1 MTTTSLAQDIIQK
14 LKTSPRCSAKT
25 IEDAQRLL
33 CLTSSKDDGP
43 VPRTS
48 KTLPTTKR
56 SVAHSKKSTS
66 KTSNNATKDDGIP
79 SIKER
84 VLVAAT
90 VINVALRSLAG
101 ARCAQDGLKVSK
113 HLQEVSPNKQH
124 PPRPT
129 EKEPRLSSCSPTN
142 DDHLRLLAACC
153 LAAFEFLVS
162 RPDSSTLAHPKELY
176 ELEAGILAFT
186 GRAIALRMID
196 LAIDA
201 LQISKAL
208 LFSTK
213 APLAGSRIPRVGSA
227 SSSSSEKTV
236 LLGPK
241 ALTAHLLA
249 LSTVSSGCQ
258 HLRAVVEHRILVLR
272 LAASSP
278 GRFDIKQLSEKL
290 RDPDSSSIVNQLLEC
305 AQSPLGRE
313 YSLKNLEILARILLN
328 LANVYSDVSHSTTAS
343 GVDVESI
350 FQLRVLSLVVQVE
363 YMVLGASIEHFD
375 SRIISPLAKYIETYT
390 SCSSATLTTQYTN
403 ISTAIAKFQ
412 ARSSSLIDLPPPTDE
427 RRRMMRNIRW
437 QMLELS
443 EKAALHEEALK
454 CSVELTS
461 TLQDEGIPEVE
472 RAALC
477 CRAAVTALR
486 NQESEYTREYIT
498 LQMQKAASSLST
510 KMSGNY
516 SNMVRMVDAGS
527 VLRNLAYKTIAK
539 RISSADAWTIGLR
552 RVCIEILS
560 SFLVFLR
567 RFAMILPDL
576 VENLIPLSPRSIT
589 ESTLREITRTS
600 VDVVLSSLSAIIS
613 DGIITWQ
620 ALHEVLQHCLT
631 TSVEVENVGVELS
644 ASETL
649 KQKGKDN
656 LVRISDLY
664 YSFYEIS
671 KEQDHSFYKQA
682 LDSLRRSCQTL
693 EAATSHQQ
701 RAGALH
707 EKLYKLGRRLSS
719 EKFHTE
725 AKTMLLRSIK
735 TASNLGQLQRLTSLA
750 STKPLSEVVAEAGSL
765 TRVLELILELSLKPE
780 AQVQQTSSFC
790 YDSTLSTDELGLVL
804 ELQLALLRAAPE
816 YRMNSQSGLA
826 LYAEMSSSLLHLYD
840 REHYPFRHRRAIYHC
855 LQAYMKNNNC
865 IDQSVL
871 ESGLKFAL
879 DRVWVVQGKD
889 CGLAEYYRSLDASL
903 AVAAALA
910 GQGQESVMELLGSAF
925 VTWESIIAD
934 ITTGTNPTDVVE
946 DYADWVSQLESA
958 VQLTAMK
965 GSLVQQIRATTILS
979 QAVELSK
986 EHARVLPKT
995 LLQLS
1000 NLNLDQDCSREAS
1013 LCLAKAVKLS
1023 QGLDINDDVNV
1034 EISLAYA
1041 NYFLHLRLM
1050 DKWYVP
1056 GAERHRNK
1064 ANDLK

>member
-1 MTTTSLAQDIIQK
+1 MTTTSLAQDIIQE
-14 LKTSPRCSAKT
+14 LKTGPGCSAKT
-25 IEDAQRLL
+25 IEDARRLL
-33 CLTSSKDDGP
+33 CPTDSKGDDP
-43 VPRTS
+43 APRAS
-48 KTLPTTKR
+48 KTLTTTKR
-56 SVAHSKKSTS
+56 LVAHSRKSTS
-66 KTSNNATKDDGIP
+66 KTPKNTSKDDCMP
-79 SIKER
+79 SVKER
-84 VLVAAT
+84 VHLAAT

-101 ARCAQDGLKVSK
+101 ARCPQDRLKGLK

-129 EKEPRLSSCSPTN
+129 EKDPKLSSYSPTN
-142 DDHLRLLAACC
+142 DNQLQLVAACC
-153 LAAFEFLVS
+153 LVAFDFLVS
-162 RPDSSTLAHPKELY
+162 RPDSSTLVNPKELY

-186 GRAIALRMID
+186 GRAIALRMVD

-201 LQISKAL
+201 LRISKAL

-213 APLAGSRIPRVGSA
+213 APLPVSRISRVASA
-227 SSSSSEKTV
+227 SPSCSEKTV
-236 LLGPK
+236 LCPK

-249 LSTVSSGCQ
+249 LATVSSGCQ

-278 GRFDIKQLSEKL
+278 GRFDVKQLSEKL
-290 RDPDSSSIVNQLLEC
+290 REPDSSSIVNQLLEC
-305 AQSPLGRE
+305 AQSSLGRE
-313 YSLKNLEILARILLN
+313 YSLKNLEALARILLN

-350 FQLRVLSLVVQVE
+350 FQLRMLSLMVQLE

-375 SRIISPLAKYIETYT
+375 SRVVSPLAKYIETYT
-390 SCSSATLTTQYTN
+390 SCSSATPATQYTN
-403 ISTAIAKFQ
+403 ISTAVAEFQ
-412 ARSSSLIDLPPPTDE
+412 ARSSDLIDLPPPTDE

-443 EKAALHEEALK
+443 EKAALREEALK

-472 RAALC
+472 KAALC

-498 LQMQKAASSLST
+498 LQMERAASSLST

-516 SNMVRMVDAGS
+516 SNMVRMLDAGS

-539 RISSADAWTIGLR
+539 RTSSADAWTIGLR

-567 RFAMILPDL
+567 RFAIILPNL
-576 VENLIPLSPRSIT
+576 IENLIPVSPRSIT
-589 ESTLREITRTS
+589 ESTLREITRTT
-600 VDVVLSSLSAIIS
+600 VDIVLSGLSAIIS

-631 TSVEVENVGVELS
+631 TSVEAENLGVELS
-644 ASETL
+644 AAETV

-664 YSFYEIS
+664 YSFYETS
-671 KEQDHSFYKQA
+671 KGQDNLCYKQA
-682 LDSLRRSCQTL
+682 LDSLRQSCQTL

-701 RAGALH
+701 RVGALH
-707 EKLYKLGRRLSS
+707 EKLYKLGRRLAS
-719 EKFHTE
+719 ERFQTE

-735 TASNLGQLQRLTSLA
+735 TASNLGQLQRLTLLA
-750 STKPLSEVVAEAGSL
+750 SNKPLSEVVAEAGSL
-765 TRVLELILELSLKPE
+765 ARVLELILELSLKPE
-780 AQVQQTSSFC
+780 AQTQQTSSFY

-804 ELQLALLRAAPE
+804 ELQLALLRASSE
-816 YRMNSQSGLA
+816 YQMNSQPGLA
-826 LYAEMSSSLLHLYD
+826 LYAEISSSLLRLYD
-840 REHYPFRHRRAIYHC
+840 REQYPFRHRRAIYHI
-855 LQAYMKNNNC
+855 LQAYMRNNNC
-865 IDQSVL
+865 INQHIL

-879 DRVWVVQGKD
+879 DRAWVVQGED
-889 CGLAEYYRSLDASL
+889 CGLIEYYRSLDASL

-910 GQGQESVMELLGSAF
+910 GQEQEPVMELLGSAF
-925 VTWESIIAD
+925 ANWESIIAD
-934 ITTGTNPTDVVE
+934 ITTGTNLTDVVE
-946 DYADWVSQLESA
+946 DCASWISQLESA
-958 VQLTAMK
+958 LELTAVK

-986 EHARVLPKT
+986 EHARILPMT

-1000 NLNLDQDCSREAS
+1000 NLNLEQDCSREAS

-1023 QGLDINDDVNV
+1023 QGIDPNDNINV

-1041 NYFLHLRLM
+1041 NYFLHHRLM
-1050 DKWYVP
+1050 DKWYVL
-1056 GAERHRNK
+1056 GAKRHDNK
-1064 ANDLK
+1064 ANNLK